1 MISLVSV
8 LIAYL
13 IGSVLSGILIK
24 IIDVKGSQCFRGWD
38 GEPDLGKIAAMV
50 FLWPIIAVLFIAL
63 VAWSALW
70 DFILP
75 NKKYEDS

>member
-1 MISLVSV
+1 
-8 LIAYL
+8 
-13 IGSVLSGILIK
+13 
-24 IIDVKGSQCFRGWD
+24 
-38 GEPDLGKIAAMV
+38 MV

-63 VAWSALW
+63 VSWAALW